1 MKSVN
6 VVLDTN
12 IIVSAALSPG
22 RNASDI
28 LLAAITGRFA
38 LYYDYR
44 IAEEYYKVM
53 HYPKF
58 GFEEW
63 EIDAILDPL
72 LKHGIPIHA
81 ETIQG
86 IQFTDES
93 DRKFYE
99 VAKTIGA
106 ILVTGN
112 LKHYPADGT
121 ALSPSD
127 FLALLA
133 SN

>member
-1 MKSVN
+1 MN

-12 IIVSAALSPG
+12 VIVSAALSPG

-28 LLAAITGRFA
+28 LLAAITGRFS
-38 LYYDYR
+38 LFYDYR
-44 IAEEYYKVM
+44 IAEEYFKVM

-63 EIDAILDPL
+63 EIDAILSPL
-72 LKHGIPIHA
+72 LKHGIPIQA
-81 ETIQG
+81 KSVQEIK
-86 IQFTDES
+86 FTDES

-99 VAKTIGA
+99 VAKTIDA
-106 ILVTGN
+106 FLVTGN
-112 LKHYPADGT
+112 LRHYPADGT

-127 FLALLA
+127 FLTLLA
-133 SN
+133 SG

>member
-1 MKSVN
+1 MLFLISVN
-6 VVLDTN
+6 YISKFETSSFKSDDNPSSFPAVETN
-12 IIVSAALSPG
+12 VCVKAVCSCIDA
-22 RNASDI
+22 DI
-28 LLAAITGRFA
+28 SSLAAA
-38 LYYDYR
+38 DL
-44 IAEEYYKVM
+44 
-53 HYPKF
+53 
-58 GFEEW
+58 W

>member
-1 MKSVN
+1 MN

-28 LLAAITGRFA
+28 LLAAITGRFN

-44 IAEEYYKVM
+44 ISEEYYKVM

-106 ILVTGN
+106 
-112 LKHYPADGT
+112 
-121 ALSPSD
+121 
-127 FLALLA
+127 
-133 SN
+133 